1 MLKAILYLACF
12 VVVQIVSA
20 FGVNVITQFFF
31 PEYADNTTTT
41 LLITTTIASVV
52 LILLFVLTRWCRV
65 SRSYIRSRPWGMMT
79 WCALLAIGMVM
90 PLTWLEEQLPD
101 SWQLNIISTEMAGI
115 LKSTEGYFVVCMLAP
130 LMEEILFRGAMIPA
144 LLEWCEKRTSPMKAR
159 WGAIGISALLFAAAH
174 MNPAQ
179 IPHALIVGVLLGWL
193 YTKTHSIA
201 PGLLIH
207 WINNSAAYVV
217 ANMFPTI
224 PIDAKL
230 EVYFNGNEMAVAQA
244 VISSMLIALPAL
256 YQIIATRNNPE
267 YNRII
272 THRTTNR

>member
-1 MLKAILYLACF
+1 MLKALLYLACF
-12 VVVQIVSA
+12 VVVQVISA
-20 FGVNVITQFFF
+20 FGVNVLTQFFF
-31 PEYADNTTTT
+31 PEYAANTTATI
-41 LLITTTIASVV
+41 LITTALASVV
-52 LILLFVLTRWCRV
+52 LILLFLLTRWCRV
-65 SRSYIRSRPWGMMT
+65 SRDYIRSHPWGMLA
-79 WCALLAIGMVM
+79 WCALLAIGMVL
-90 PLTWLEEQLPD
+90 PLAWMEEQLPD
-101 SWQLNIISTEMAGI
+101 SWQVNIISTEMAGI

-144 LLEWCEKRTSPMKAR
+144 LLGWWGKRTSTMKAR
-159 WGAIGISALLFAAAH
+159 WAAIATSALLFALAH

-201 PGLLIH
+201 PGRLIH

-217 ANMFPTI
+217 ANMFPNI

-244 VISSMLIALPAL
+244 VISSMLIALPSL
-256 YQIIATRNNPE
+256 YMIIATRNSPE

>member
-1 MLKAILYLACF
+1 
-12 VVVQIVSA
+12 
-20 FGVNVITQFFF
+20 
-31 PEYADNTTTT
+31 
-41 LLITTTIASVV
+41 
-52 LILLFVLTRWCRV
+52 
-65 SRSYIRSRPWGMMT
+65 
-79 WCALLAIGMVM
+79 
-90 PLTWLEEQLPD
+90 
-101 SWQLNIISTEMAGI
+101 
-115 LKSTEGYFVVCMLAP
+115 
-130 LMEEILFRGAMIPA
+130 
-144 LLEWCEKRTSPMKAR
+144 MKAR
-159 WGAIGISALLFAAAH
+159 WFAIGISALLFALAH

-193 YTKTHSIA
+193 YTKTRSIA

-207 WINNSAAYVV
+207 WLNNSAAYVV

-230 EVYFNGNEMAVAQA
+230 EVYFNGDEMAVAQA

>member
-1 MLKAILYLACF
+1 MLKALLYLACF
-12 VVVQIVSA
+12 VVVQVISA
-20 FGVNVITQFFF
+20 FGVNVLTQFFF
-31 PEYADNTTTT
+31 PEYAANTTATI
-41 LLITTTIASVV
+41 LITTALASVV
-52 LILLFVLTRWCRV
+52 LILLFLLTRWCRV
-65 SRSYIRSRPWGMMT
+65 SRDYIRSHPWGMLA
-79 WCALLAIGMVM
+79 WCALLAIGMVL
-90 PLTWLEEQLPD
+90 PLAWMEEQLPD
-101 SWQLNIISTEMAGI
+101 SWQVNIISTEMAGI

-144 LLEWCEKRTSPMKAR
+144 LLGWWGKRTSTMKAR
-159 WGAIGISALLFAAAH
+159 WAAIATSALLFALAH

-179 IPHALIVGVLLGWL
+179 IPHAFIVGMLLGWL

-217 ANMFPTI
+217 ANMFPLI

-230 EVYFNGNEMAVAQA
+230 EAYFNGNEMALAQA

-256 YQIIATRNNPE
+256 YQIITTQNSPE
-267 YNRII
+267 YNRSI
-272 THRTTNR
+272 THHRNP

>member
-1 MLKAILYLACF
+1 MLKALLYLACF
-12 VVVQIVSA
+12 VVVQVISA
-20 FGVNVITQFFF
+20 FGVNVLTQFFF
-31 PEYADNTTTT
+31 PEYAANTTATI
-41 LLITTTIASVV
+41 LITTALASVV
-52 LILLFVLTRWCRV
+52 LILLFLLTRWCRV
-65 SRSYIRSRPWGMMT
+65 SRDYIRSHPWGMLA
-79 WCALLAIGMVM
+79 WCALLAIGMVL
-90 PLTWLEEQLPD
+90 PLAWMEEQLPD
-101 SWQLNIISTEMAGI
+101 SWQVNIISTEMAGI

-144 LLEWCEKRTSPMKAR
+144 LLGWWGKRTSTMKAR
-159 WGAIGISALLFAAAH
+159 WAAIATSALLFALAH

-244 VISSMLIALPAL
+244 VISSMLIALPSL
-256 YQIIATRNNPE
+256 YMIIATRNSPE
-267 YNRII
+267 YNRSI